1 MEKTADVAQK
11 VDNLQEMVERA
22 RAAQKQ
28 IEFWSQE
35 QVDEMVLA
43 VGWEGY
49 KKELAEVAARMAVDE
64 TGLGIY
70 ENKVLKHQKKTLGV
84 LRDLDGIKTVGVIEE
99 IPEKGLVKI
108 AKPIGVIGAITPMTN
123 ASSTMTCNGLP
134 ILKCRNA
141 VIFAPHPKAKKT
153 CDLVCEAMREG
164 LRKAGAPVDLVQNIK
179 EPTMEMS
186 QELMGMVDLV
196 LATGG
201 AGVVK
206 VAYSSG
212 KPAYGVGAGNAT
224 IIVDESADLDDAA
237 KKIFLG
243 KTFDNAT
250 SCSAENNVLMHESIF
265 DAMLTKLKS
274 HGGYLVTGEDRA
286 KLKAAMWPDGS
297 HLSGKIVCKAVKV
310 IADVAGI
317 TIPEN
322 TTFLMVLGEKVG
334 PEDMFS
340 AEKLSPVVTLWKYTD
355 FSAAVDQ
362 VIAITAFSGYGHSCG
377 IHSTNEAHIMELATR
392 AKVSRMM
399 VCQPQSYGNSGDWV
413 NGMPFTMTLGCGS
426 WGGNS
431 TTENINWKHFLNV
444 TWVSYPIPAVIPD
457 PEVLFAPHFKKYGR

>member
-1 MEKTADVAQK
+1 MAESLLEMVQRAREAQK
-11 VDNLQEMVERA
+11 V
-22 RAAQKQ
+22 
-28 IEFWSQE
+28 IEFWDQE
-35 QVDEMVLA
+35 KVDEMVLA

-49 KKELAEVAARMAVDE
+49 KKETAEEVARLAVDE
-64 TGLGIY
+64 TGLGVY
-70 ENKVLKHQKKTLGV
+70 ENKVVKQQKKTLGV
-84 LRDLDGIKTVGVIEE
+84 LRDLKGVKTVGVIEE
-99 IPEKGLVKI
+99 IPEKGIVKI

-134 ILKCRNA
+134 ILKTRNA

-153 CDLVCEAMREG
+153 CQAICEHMRDG
-164 LRKAGAPVDLVQNIK
+164 LRKVGAPVDLIQNIQ

-224 IIVDESADLDDAA
+224 VIVDESADLDDAA

-250 SCSAENNVLMHESIF
+250 SCSAENNVIIHETIF
-265 DAMLTKLKS
+265 DAMLSRLKS
-274 HGGYLVTGEDRA
+274 HGGYLVMGEERA
-286 KLKAAMWPDGS
+286 KLKAAMWPDGT
-297 HLSGKIVCKAVKV
+297 HLSGKIVAKSVKV
-310 IADVAGI
+310 IAGEAGI
-317 TIPEN
+317 QIPEG
-322 TTFLMVLGEKVG
+322 TTFLMVLGEKIG

-355 FSAAVDQ
+355 FGKAVQ
-362 VIAITAFSGYGHSCG
+362 MVIDITAFSGYGHSCG
-377 IHSTNEAHIMELATR
+377 IHSTNDAHILELGTK

-399 VCQPQSYGNSGDWV
+399 VRQPQSYGNSGDWT
-413 NGMPFTMTLGCGS
+413 NGMAFTMTLGCGT
-426 WGGNS
+426 WGGNI
-431 TTENINWKHFLNV
+431 TTENVTYKHFMNV
-444 TWVSYPIPAVIPD
+444 TWVAYPIPPVVPD
-457 PEVLFAPHFKKYGR
+457 PEEMFASHFKKFGR

>member
-1 MEKTADVAQK
+1 MAENLVEMVQRAREAQK
-11 VDNLQEMVERA
+11 V
-22 RAAQKQ
+22 
-28 IEFWSQE
+28 IEFWDQE
-35 QVDEMVLA
+35 KVDEMVLA

-49 KKELAEVAARMAVDE
+49 KKETAEEVARLAVDE

-70 ENKVLKHQKKTLGV
+70 ENKVIKQQKKTLGV
-84 LRDLDGIKTVGVIEE
+84 LRDLRGVKTVGVIEE
-99 IPEKGLVKI
+99 IPEKGIIKI
-108 AKPIGVIGAITPMTN
+108 AKPVGVIGAITPMTN

-134 ILKCRNA
+134 ILKTRNA

-153 CDLVCEAMREG
+153 CQAICEHMRDG
-164 LRKAGAPVDLVQNIK
+164 LRKVGAPVDLIQNIQ

-224 IIVDESADLDDAA
+224 VIVDESADLDDAA

-250 SCSAENNVLMHESIF
+250 SCSAENNVIIHESIF
-265 DAMLTKLKS
+265 EAMLTRLKS
-274 HGGYLVTGEDRA
+274 HGGHLVTGEDRA
-286 KLKAAMWPDGS
+286 KLKAAMWPDGT
-297 HLSGKIVCKAVKV
+297 HLSGKIVAKGVKV
-310 IADVAGI
+310 IAGEAGI
-317 TIPEN
+317 QIPEG
-322 TTFLMVLGEKVG
+322 TTFLMVLGEKIG

-355 FSAAVDQ
+355 FSKAVQ
-362 VIAITAFSGYGHSCG
+362 MVIDITAFSGYGHSCG
-377 IHSTNEAHIMELATR
+377 IHSTNDAHILELATK

-399 VCQPQSYGNSGDWV
+399 VRQPQSYGNSGDWT
-413 NGMPFTMTLGCGS
+413 NGMAFTMTLGCGT
-426 WGGNS
+426 WGGNI
-431 TTENINWKHFLNV
+431 TTENVTYKHFMNV
-444 TWVSYPIPAVIPD
+444 TWVAYPIPPVIPD
-457 PEVLFAPHFKKYGR
+457 PEEMFASHFKKFGR